1 MTVPTT
7 IDSIKR
13 SLVGLKMPRALEVL
27 DAAVRRVEQGEM
39 DGVGALDQILIE
51 ELTHRENRRV
61 RTALLVSRLTTQKPA
76 GLRLHLPAFPR
87 PQSHHGACRA
97 EVHRS
102 R

>member
-39 DGVGALDQILIE
+39 DGIGAI
-51 ELTHRENRRV
+51 R
-61 RTALLVSRLTTQKPA
+61 
-76 GLRLHLPAFPR
+76 
-87 PQSHHGACRA
+87 
-97 EVHRS
+97 
-102 R
+102 